1 MFEDATFET
10 MGTIHT
16 RSRNWMLA
24 TFGLNASILAAL
36 IAIPLFYP
44 SALPQM
50 VSAILME
57 APAPIEETR
66 PVVRQ
71 APAAASQTEFRDG
84 RVLAPSRIPT
94 HTWIP
99 ATMEPPQNVDVVG
112 LGGPASGSVPGVGC
126 DPFNCSSGRPI
137 VRQAVQAKPHISS
150 GVMEGMLIGKVLPV
164 YPAPARAM
172 RIAGRVEL
180 QATISRDGTID
191 HLRVVDGP
199 VLLQAAALE
208 AVRQW
213 RYRPYLLN
221 GEPVEVETTINVDFK
236 LD

>member
-57 APAPIEETR
+57 APAPVEETR

-71 APAAASQTEFRDG
+71 APAAATQTEFRTG
-84 RVLAPSRIPT
+84 VCWLRQGFRRAS
-94 HTWIP
+94 WIP
-99 ATMEPPQNVDVVG
+99 SHDGAAAEWG
-112 LGGPASGSVPGVGC
+112 CGGPRWSCIGSGP
-126 DPFNCSSGRPI
+126 
-137 VRQAVQAKPHISS
+137 
-150 GVMEGMLIGKVLPV
+150 
-164 YPAPARAM
+164 
-172 RIAGRVEL
+172 
-180 QATISRDGTID
+180 
-191 HLRVVDGP
+191 
-199 VLLQAAALE
+199 
-208 AVRQW
+208 W
-213 RYRPYLLN
+213 R
-221 GEPVEVETTINVDFK
+221 G
-236 LD
+236 

>member
-71 APAAASQTEFRDG
+71 EHTPATQTRDACGSFASALKDSEGSVYSQHDGAIAAS
-84 RVLAPSRIPT
+84 RI
-94 HTWIP
+94 
-99 ATMEPPQNVDVVG
+99 
-112 LGGPASGSVPGVGC
+112 
-126 DPFNCSSGRPI
+126 
-137 VRQAVQAKPHISS
+137 
-150 GVMEGMLIGKVLPV
+150 
-164 YPAPARAM
+164 
-172 RIAGRVEL
+172 
-180 QATISRDGTID
+180 
-191 HLRVVDGP
+191 
-199 VLLQAAALE
+199 
-208 AVRQW
+208 
-213 RYRPYLLN
+213 
-221 GEPVEVETTINVDFK
+221 
-236 LD
+236 